1 MAAPQ
6 DGFSLTKIH
15 ESIMKIATRLYL
27 AFAFLCL
34 VLVAL
39 GAFSYSR
46 MALVSASTEEISGKL
61 LPKVTLSLQIQSWM
75 NEFRTVEYAR
85 AISPDKVWLDQMDKV
100 ADDRLPRIHGMLT
113 QYQALAVTPEEQSII
128 AQMIQAFDIYAKESE
143 KAAVVARTFDA
154 MGTRNVLE
162 GEELKQIKII
172 RDGLD
177 SLVQINNAKSHNN
190 DVVADRTFA
199 SATQVL
205 AFVIMI
211 AFMVT
216 VLLSLYLVRS
226 IQRPIDVA
234 IQSAQRIASGD
245 LRHSI
250 NIDSTDEMGTLLQ
263 ALDTMQSG
271 LRSTLLQVAYGAKQL
286 AASSEQ
292 LNAITRES
300 NKTLIE
306 QDGEINQAA
315 TATTEMS
322 AAVEEVAGNAA
333 ETSDSSQRAHDQ
345 VQAGCQIAQ
354 DAEKTMVAMV
364 ETIASSSQSI
374 ESLATSVGEIGKLL
388 DVIGGI
394 AGQTNL
400 LALNAAIEAA
410 RAGEH
415 GRGFAVVA
423 DEVRALAARTQASTG
438 EIEQI
443 ISGINSLTR
452 QAVAGIADC
461 RTLADNTRIATQ
473 STGDSLLAIGTR
485 IIDIR
490 DRNLVIATAA
500 EEQAQVS
507 REIDRNLVR
516 VRDLSAQ
523 SSYGSQKVNAS
534 STELSELA
542 VQFNQTVAQF
552 QL

>member
-1 MAAPQ
+1 
-6 DGFSLTKIH
+6 
-15 ESIMKIATRLYL
+15 MKIATRLYL

-34 VLVAL
+34 LLVVL

-46 MALVSASTEEISGKL
+46 MALVNASTEEISGKL

-85 AISPDKVWLDQMDKV
+85 AISPDRAWLDQMDRL
-100 ADDRLPRIHGMLT
+100 ADDRLPRIRGMLT
-113 QYQALAVTPEEQSII
+113 QYQTLAVTSEEQSLIT
-128 AQMIQAFDIYAKESE
+128 QMIQAFDIYAKESE
-143 KAAVVARTFDA
+143 KAAAVARTFNA

-177 SLVQINNAKSHNN
+177 RLAEINNAKSRDNN
-190 DVVADRTFA
+190 VVADQTFS

-205 AFVIMI
+205 AFVILI
-211 AFMVT
+211 ALIVT

-226 IQRPIDVA
+226 IRRPINVA
-234 IQSAQRIASGD
+234 IQCAQRIASGD

-250 NIDSTDEMGTLLQ
+250 NTDSTDEMGTLLQ
-263 ALDTMQSG
+263 ALDTMQGG
-271 LRSTLLQVAYGAKQL
+271 LRTTLQQVAYGAKQL
-286 AASSEQ
+286 AASSDQ
-292 LNAITRES
+292 LNAITLES
-300 NKTLIE
+300 NKTLVE

-364 ETIASSSQSI
+364 QTIATSSQSI

-388 DVIGGI
+388 DVIGSI

-443 ISGINSLTR
+443 ISGINNLTR
-452 QAVAGIADC
+452 QAVTGIADC
-461 RTLADNTRIATQ
+461 RALAETTRVATQ
-473 STGDSLLAIGTR
+473 STGESLLAIGTR
-485 IIDIR
+485 IVDIR

-523 SSYGSQKVNAS
+523 SSHGGQQVSVAS
-534 STELSELA
+534 AELSSLA
-542 VQFNQTVAQF
+542 GQFNQTVTQF

>member
-1 MAAPQ
+1 
-6 DGFSLTKIH
+6 
-15 ESIMKIATRLYL
+15 MKIATRLYL